1 MTNRQPSATTRARTS
16 ARPVRPPQERGTWK
30 AFAIAA
36 LMHVLLGI
44 LLYHGVNWQNS
55 TPAGAEAELWT
66 DIPDVPAPRTR
77 PVPPPPP
84 VKAQPAHQKAK
95 KQAEKQADKQKQLA
109 QQKLDQQKAE
119 QAKEKEADAAK
130 AAQQD
135 KQDADAKAKAG
146 ADP

>member
-84 VKAQPAHQKAK
+84 VKAQPAPPPAK
-95 KQAEKQADKQKQLA
+95 DE
-109 QQKLDQQKAE
+109 
-119 QAKEKEADAAK
+119 EADIALQEKKRQQEAAGR
-130 AAQQD
+130 AAQLPGQ
-135 KQDADAKAKAG
+135 QTA
-146 ADP
+146 PPR